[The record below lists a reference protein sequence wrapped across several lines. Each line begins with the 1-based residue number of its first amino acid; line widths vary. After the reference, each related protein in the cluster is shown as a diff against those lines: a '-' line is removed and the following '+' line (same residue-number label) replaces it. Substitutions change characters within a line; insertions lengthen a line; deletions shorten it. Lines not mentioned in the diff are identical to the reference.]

1 MTQTERI
8 LKYMQE
14 TGAITQLDAME
25 EFGCMRL
32 GARIYDLRKEGHKI
46 AKQTVT
52 GKNRYGETVSFAKY
66 ILEEAKD
73 EKELNA

>member
-8 LKYMQE
+8 LQYMRKNGE
-14 TGAITQLDAME
+14 ITQLEAME

-32 GARIYDLRKEGHKI
+32 GARIYDPKKEGHLI

-52 GKNRYGETVSFAKY
+52 SKNRYGEAVSYAKY
-66 ILEEAKD
+66 ILLEAR
-73 EKELNA
+73 